1 MRCATAGIKKKITI
15 KMKPPQDLTPEERA
29 IYEWQMWIPGFGE
42 EGQRKLKAASVLI
55 SRVGGLGGV
64 VAYQLAAAGVGRLV
78 LAMGGKVKPSDLHR
92 HLQQSHDR
100 IGGPRLP
107 GVVKRLRELNPR
119 VEIVAVEENAS
130 EENAASLVAQADIV
144 VDASPLFPE
153 RYALNGAA
161 VHARKPMIECAM
173 FAMEAHITTILP
185 GRTPCLR
192 CITPEPP
199 PDWKRQF
206 PVLGAVSG
214 TVGCLAAVE
223 VVKILTGIGDTLAG
237 TLLVMDL
244 GSMQFRRLHVARR
257 PDCPVCARLIVAP

>member
-1 MRCATAGIKKKITI
+1 MPT
-15 KMKPPQDLTPEERA
+15 PPRELSAEERA
-29 IYEWQMWIPGFGE
+29 IYEWQMWLPGFGE
-42 EGQRKLKAASVLI
+42 EGQRRLKAASVLI

-64 VAYQLAAAGVGRLV
+64 VAYQLAAAGIGRLV

-100 IGGPRLP
+100 IGEPRLP

-119 VEIVAVEENAS
+119 VDIVAVEENVR
-130 EENAASLVAQADIV
+130 EENADGLVAQADVV
-144 VDASPLFPE
+144 VDAAPLFAE

-161 VHARKPMIECAM
+161 VRAGKPMVECAM
-173 FAMEAHITTILP
+173 FALEAHITTILP

-192 CITPEPP
+192 CIAPEPP

-214 TVGCLAAVE
+214 TVGCLGAIE
-223 VVKILTGIGDTLAG
+223 VVKLLTGIGEPLAG

-244 GSMQFRRLHVARR
+244 GSMQFRRMKVVRR
-257 PDCPVCARLIVAP
+257 EGCPVCGRG

>member
-1 MRCATAGIKKKITI
+1 MPT
-15 KMKPPQDLTPEERA
+15 PPRELSAEERA
-29 IYEWQMWIPGFGE
+29 IYEWQMWLPGFGE
-42 EGQRKLKAASVLI
+42 EGQRRLKAASVLI

-64 VAYQLAAAGVGRLV
+64 VAYQLAAAGIGRLV
-78 LAMGGKVKPSDLHR
+78 LAMGGNVKPSDLHR

-100 IGGPRLP
+100 IGEPRLP

-119 VEIVAVEENAS
+119 VDIVAVEENVR
-130 EENAASLVAQADIV
+130 EENADGLVAQADVV
-144 VDASPLFPE
+144 VDAAPLFAE

-161 VHARKPMIECAM
+161 VRAGKPMVECAM
-173 FAMEAHITTILP
+173 FALEAHITTILP

-214 TVGCLAAVE
+214 TVACLGAIE
-223 VVKILTGIGDTLAG
+223 VVKLLTGIGEPLAG

-244 GSMQFRRLHVARR
+244 GSMHFRRLKVARR
-257 PDCPVCARLIVAP
+257 EDCPVCGGG